1 MQKLSSLQNKSTC
14 IAHRVWM
21 ITIVVV
27 LSLCSTNIYAQN
39 PGVTVGDTTTPGG
52 ASMLNVNPMP
62 NGPGLSVGDDAHIA
76 VPAPPN
82 GASIQ
87 GDLLIGTT
95 NLGNAKVIIDGTGKL
110 VALEVQGTFYF
121 IQSDKGFIQKSL
133 DGKCWLLV
141 PEPQPDGLTAVPK
154 YYLITCPY

>member
-1 MQKLSSLQNKSTC
+1 MLCCDSGKNINSRLQL
-14 IAHRVWM
+14 RG
-21 ITIVVV
+21 
-27 LSLCSTNIYAQN
+27 AQDWLIHKKG
-39 PGVTVGDTTTPGG
+39 P
-52 ASMLNVNPMP
+52 A
-62 NGPGLSVGDDAHIA
+62 PGLSVGDAAHIA

-95 NLGNAKVIIDGTGKL
+95 SLGNAKAIIDGTGKL

-121 IQSDKGFIQKSL
+121 IQLDKGPIQKTL

-141 PEPQPDGLTAVPK
+141 PEPQPDGLTALPK
-154 YYLITCPY
+154 YYLVTCPY

>member
-1 MQKLSSLQNKSTC
+1 M
-14 IAHRVWM
+14 WM
-21 ITIVVV
+21 IIFMVV
-27 LSLCSTNIYAQN
+27 LSLCSTQIFAQ
-39 PGVTVGDTTTPGG
+39 GVTVGDTVNPGG
-52 ASMLNVNPMP
+52 SMLNVKPTP
-62 NGPGLSVGDDAHIA
+62 NGPGLSVGDAAHIA

-95 NLGNAKVIIDGTGKL
+95 SLGNAKAIIDGTGKL

-121 IQSDKGFIQKSL
+121 IQLDKGPIQKTL

-141 PEPQPDGLTAVPK
+141 PEPQPDGLTALPK
-154 YYLITCPY
+154 YYLVTCPY